1 MTIWVSPRGVRRL
14 EFGPL
19 PKDAHA
25 DPPEAWPPGL
35 RDAVDQVTAY
45 FARERRDFDLPL
57 DLDAA
62 TDFQREVYAEL
73 VKVPHGRITTYGELA
88 EAMGRGVEVARAV
101 GQAVGAN
108 PIPVV
113 IPCHRV
119 VAAEG
124 RLGGFSGGLPAKVA
138 LLRVENVDVEGE
150 WETARVHP
158 EILRLDL

>member
-1 MTIWVSPRGVRRL
+1 MRRL

-25 DPPEAWPPGL
+25 DPPEAWPAVL
-35 RDAVDQVTAY
+35 RAAVTQLGEY
-45 FARERRDFDLPL
+45 FARGRRSFDLPL
-57 DLDAA
+57 DLEAV

-73 VKVPHGRITTYGELA
+73 VRVPHGRVTTYGDLA
-88 EAMGRGVEVARAV
+88 EAVGRAELARAV

-108 PIPVV
+108 PVPIL

-124 RLGGFSGGLPAKVA
+124 RLGGFSGGLAVKAA
-138 LLRVENVDVEGE
+138 LLRIENVDVEGE
-150 WETARVHP
+150 VESSRIRP
-158 EILRLDL
+158 EVLRLEL